1 MKYKCCKHLHNS
13 LCFNLNQ
20 IRTCNDLHTGEELY
34 NYEDNIA
41 PNIEEI
47 WTKRKQ
53 IIEDCKRGIF
63 PKNCQTCPNLEEA
76 EWDDDIRIKKLSLFH
91 WLHCN
96 CDCEYC
102 FQKNLRKRYTDE
114 IMKSSYY
121 DAYPLL
127 EYMYDNNLMSD
138 CDDLW
143 VEFGGGEVTI
153 LKEFPDLL
161 NKILIKNKLLHCVIM
176 SSGILYSEDIQRA
189 LENEKV
195 KFSVTISAGN
205 RETFK
210 KIKNRDKFDIVKAN
224 LAKYID
230 KAPYKENITIRYIL
244 DEGYNDNEKDL
255 QDWLKTCNDIK
266 AHSIQISLDFCRGF
280 NNKSGEPYSPHLE
293 KLIQYYLKEAPKLTV
308 AKNISVDLTSQDIL
322 DRGHY

>member
-1 MKYKCCKHLHNS
+1 MLSSIK
-13 LCFNLNQ
+13 
-20 IRTCNDLHTGEELY
+20 TCNDLHVGEILY
-34 NYEDNIA
+34 HYEDNIA

-102 FQKNLRKRYTDE
+102 FQRKYKNGFSDE
-114 IMKSSYY
+114 IKQSEYYEALPIIKDMLKSNKI
-121 DAYPLL
+121 A
-127 EYMYDNNLMSD
+127 EKEAFEI
-138 CDDLW
+138 
-143 VEFGGGEVTI
+143 EFGGGEVTI
-153 LKEFPDLL
+153 LKEFSELA
-161 NKILIKNKLLHCVIM
+161 KLIMEHGFYYCYVM
-176 SSGILYSEDIQRA
+176 SSGILYSEVIQ
-189 LENEKV
+189 EMINKGDT

-210 KIKNRDKFDIVKAN
+210 KIKNRDKFDIVKTN
-224 LAKYID
+224 LEKYIE
-230 KAPYKENITIRYIL
+230 KAEHKENICIRYII
-244 DEGYNDNEKDL
+244 DEGYNDSEKDI
-255 QDWLKTCNDIK
+255 QDWLDFCKEIK
-266 AHSIQISLDFCRGF
+266 AENIEICIDFCRGF
-280 NNKSGEPYSPHLE
+280 EEKRGKKYSLEIE
-293 KLIQYYLKEAPKLTV
+293 KLIKYYQEEAPKTGI
-308 AKNISVDLTSQDIL
+308 KRIYIDKTSQDIL